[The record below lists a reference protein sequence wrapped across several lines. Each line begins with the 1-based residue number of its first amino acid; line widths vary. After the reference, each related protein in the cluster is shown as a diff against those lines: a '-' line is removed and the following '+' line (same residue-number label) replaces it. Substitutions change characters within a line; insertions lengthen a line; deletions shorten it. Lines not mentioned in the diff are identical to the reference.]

1 MNYSITFIGILAT
14 LLSQFIP
21 AEVAGEL
28 AGDIVL
34 VVGLLVTWWGRY
46 RHGDISL
53 VGWKR

>member
-1 MNYSITFIGILAT
+1 MNYSITFIGLLAT
-14 LLSQFIP
+14 ILSQFIP